1 MVRASYSTQKLKL
14 EKEINKL
21 QKQMENLQ
29 SKQRAPVIASIVR
42 SMREY
47 DIGVEEITAALGRR
61 AGGRPAAGGARKA
74 ASKAAKT
81 TKRVIAPK
89 YRHPETQAT
98 WTGRGKAPRWIT
110 DAEAQGQSRDSF
122 LIQQ

>member
-1 MVRASYSTQKLKL
+1 MTRTSYNTEKSRL
-14 EKEINKL
+14 EKEMAKL
-21 QKQMENLQ
+21 QKKIQTLQ
-29 SKQRAPVIASIVR
+29 AKERKPKIATIVR

-47 DIGVEEITAALGRR
+47 DISPEEIAAAFNRKPAGR
-61 AGGRPAAGGARKA
+61 APAAPRKA
-74 ASKAAKT
+74 ATATK

-110 DAEAQGQSRDSF
+110 DAEAAGTPRDTF
-122 LIQQ
+122 LIAAESA